1 MRPLTRSALHGLGL
15 FAGSHHVGRSHLA
28 AAGGQQDLA
37 VAAEVVDLVDGQR
50 LAELHAHAFVALQ
63 RIGAGQRQADAGRR
77 RQRHAARQ
85 DADLQWPDQLGEAV
99 ELADLAGH
107 PDAVAELDVAAVA
120 AVVDEDAFGGR
131 RVAVHRGIFL
141 LHVEALQLAGVL
153 EVADHH
159 ALDGDPLVHQRTF
172 GAGAL
177 HLVDRSQAG
186 LLAAAGLASA
196 MLAEV
201 GEGVARVAQPLR
213 RRVEGVAGI
222 AVAVAD
228 VGLAHQAPVKGLH
241 IAAAPG
247 RAVVEADLAEAVED
261 LAAAPAQQHR
271 IVAIE
276 PAAFH
281 PLAGQRQQRRVGHA
295 VGKDEGLARRQAA
308 AQVDAAARRAGAVEI
323 ELDAVGGEV
332 EDLAAAVVE
341 LQRLVVAAAFDIL
354 GDDQLGG
361 VGHRQAQQGQ
371 AAQQGGVTQ
380 EVHRDTPLSEWG
392 SRGSG
397 AVGLQAQ

>member
-1 MRPLTRSALHGLGL
+1 
-15 FAGSHHVGRSHLA
+15 
-28 AAGGQQDLA
+28 
-37 VAAEVVDLVDGQR
+37 
-50 LAELHAHAFVALQ
+50 
-63 RIGAGQRQADAGRR
+63 
-77 RQRHAARQ
+77 
-85 DADLQWPDQLGEAV
+85 
-99 ELADLAGH
+99 
-107 PDAVAELDVAAVA
+107 
-120 AVVDEDAFGGR
+120 
-131 RVAVHRGIFL
+131 
-141 LHVEALQLAGVL
+141 
-153 EVADHH
+153 
-159 ALDGDPLVHQRTF
+159 
-172 GAGAL
+172 
-177 HLVDRSQAG
+177 
-186 LLAAAGLASA
+186 

-213 RRVEGVAGI
+213 RRVEGVAGV

-228 VGLAHQAPVKGLH
+228 VGLAHQAPVEGLH

-247 RAVVEADLAEAVED
+247 RAGVEADLAEAVED

-295 VGKDEGLARRQAA
+295 VGEDEGLARRQAA

-380 EVHRDTPLSEWG
+380 GCIGILLYRNGVAAAQAPSGCSSWENTG
-392 SRGSG
+392 SPSRSRRVTVS
-397 AVGLQAQ
+397 ARLCASISTSPKNW

>member
-1 MRPLTRSALHGLGL
+1 
-15 FAGSHHVGRSHLA
+15 
-28 AAGGQQDLA
+28 
-37 VAAEVVDLVDGQR
+37 
-50 LAELHAHAFVALQ
+50 
-63 RIGAGQRQADAGRR
+63 
-77 RQRHAARQ
+77 
-85 DADLQWPDQLGEAV
+85 
-99 ELADLAGH
+99 
-107 PDAVAELDVAAVA
+107 
-120 AVVDEDAFGGR
+120 
-131 RVAVHRGIFL
+131 
-141 LHVEALQLAGVL
+141 
-153 EVADHH
+153 
-159 ALDGDPLVHQRTF
+159 
-172 GAGAL
+172 
-177 HLVDRSQAG
+177 
-186 LLAAAGLASA
+186 

-228 VGLAHQAPVKGLH
+228 VGLAHQAPVEGLH

-247 RAVVEADLAEAVED
+247 RAGVEADLAEAVED

-295 VGKDEGLARRQAA
+295 VGEDEGLARRQAA

-354 GDDQLGG
+354 GDDQARRRWPPAGPAGPGRPAGRRYARGASGYSFIGMGSPRL
-361 VGHRQAQQGQ
+361 RRRR
-371 AAQQGGVTQ
+371 AAVPGK
-380 EVHRDTPLSEWG
+380 TPARR
-392 SRGSG
+392 RGRAG
-397 AVGLQAQ
+397 